1 MLYNQEVKQ
10 QYFDSLMSIDISEKS
25 ALYISQI
32 QSLFNTMSQEE
43 QRMGKDIG
51 EFTKD
56 EIIDALT
63 HNRKRS
69 ARTLYT
75 YGTRISKYCSWY
87 QKEILKNDRSLELIF
102 TLKEMQQIILER
114 KENNEGYGSL
124 LYSKDLVDHIIDL
137 QINPVQK
144 LILSAVYFGISGNH
158 NVQLTSM
165 HMSNLIEGN
174 QLKLY
179 DWKNNALQIERTIK
193 ISDQIL
199 YYLVESSNTYSFKV
213 PNPQDST
220 KINSE
225 FKLSGPYA
233 IKGTADEDSIEEN
246 IDLAWV
252 HRRNQVIF
260 NRMEKIIVPPG
271 MKERI
276 SLKKLYVSGFVNT
289 LKAQAQILGI
299 PVRDIF
305 STQYIDMIA
314 LQYGKQNQKTDQI
327 KFWLKEY
334 L

>member
-199 YYLVESSNTYSFKV
+199 YYLVESSNT
-213 PNPQDST
+213 
-220 KINSE
+220 
-225 FKLSGPYA
+225 
-233 IKGTADEDSIEEN
+233 
-246 IDLAWV
+246 WV

>member
-1 MLYNQEVKQ
+1 MLYNQEIKQ
-10 QYFDSLMSIDISEKS
+10 QYFESLMLIDTSEKS

-32 QSLFNTMSQEE
+32 QSLFNTVSQEE
-43 QRMGKDIG
+43 QRLEKDIG
-51 EFTKD
+51 EFTKE
-56 EIIDALT
+56 EIIYALT
-63 HNRKRS
+63 HGKKRS

-75 YGTRISKYCSWY
+75 YGSRISKYCSWY
-87 QKEILKNDRSLELIF
+87 QKEILKNDNFLEINF
-102 TLKEMQQIILER
+102 TLKEMQQIILEH
-114 KENNEGYGSL
+114 KENSENYVSA
-124 LYSKDLVDHIIDL
+124 LYPKDLIDHLIDL

-144 LILSAVYFGISGNH
+144 LILSAVYYGISGNH

-179 DWKNNALQIERTIK
+179 DWKNNALQIDRTIK

-213 PNPQDST
+213 PNPQDPS
-220 KINSE
+220 KVISE

-233 IKGTADEDSIEEN
+233 IKGTADGDDIEEN

-252 HRRNQVIF
+252 HRRNQVII
-260 NRMEKIIVPPG
+260 NRMEKLIVPPS

-289 LKAQAQILGI
+289 LKAQAQVLGI
-299 PVRDIF
+299 PVKDVF
-305 STQYIDMIA
+305 STQHIDTIA
-314 LQYGKQNQKTDQI
+314 LQYGKQNQRTDQI